1 MNNTKA
7 EQKRRSYSIKDKLAV
22 IAEHEEGV
30 AGSGFYAL
38 SNKHDAASGTLR
50 GCWQNCQKLQH
61 ASKDWQIATRTARR
75 LGGGGR
81 GPKYP
86 KVEERLHL
94 WILDHYMA
102 TLEDLERLVDATYLD
117 NIQHCEADPGE
128 LELYASSKLH
138 NWNIEVKTVNADCKV
153 VSTFIYSVEEPDKVV
168 KLARSGSF
176 FAVKV
181 DGYCFSTNR

>member
-61 ASKDWQIATRTARR
+61 ASKDRQIATRTARR

-94 WILDHYMA
+94 WILDRNAKGLRVNDSYIRLQA
-102 TLEDLERLVDATYLD
+102 QNIYRKLRGPDGPKLQREDHLKNRPTVPDGLIVDVNRMGMWSDEILLD
-117 NIQHCEADPGE
+117 HA
-128 LELYASSKLH
+128 K
-138 NWNIEVKTVNADCKV
+138 KV
-153 VSTFIYSVEEPDKVV
+153 
-168 KLARSGSF
+168 L
-176 FAVKV
+176 
-181 DGYCFSTNR
+181 CNRKETQL

>member
-94 WILDHYMA
+94 WILDRNAKGLRVNDSYIRLQA
-102 TLEDLERLVDATYLD
+102 QNIYRKLRGPDGPKLQREDHV
-117 NIQHCEADPGE
+117 
-128 LELYASSKLH
+128 
-138 NWNIEVKTVNADCKV
+138 
-153 VSTFIYSVEEPDKVV
+153 SVEEPDKVV